1 MRLRALA
8 AGTVVA
14 TALLFG
20 AGPATAWQQ
29 IVARDDHA
37 TVDPGQSVVIDVLAN
52 DSTGPGHRP
61 TKPVT
66 DPLVVR
72 APLYGSLTLL
82 ADQTFRYTQDV
93 PTSATADSYRY
104 RICIVGTTK
113 CAEAEV
119 TIVFNAVVPTTTTVV
134 VTTTTAAPTTTTAA
148 ASTTTVAATSST
160 DVPVTDQGVPGTG
173 PSDSSSSAAQLPRTG
188 SASGWLTVLG
198 AMALAFGIAGVRLG
212 RRRAVRVN

>member
-14 TALLFG
+14 TTLLFG

-37 TVDPGQSVVIDVLAN
+37 TVVPGQSVVIDVLAN

-119 TIVFNAVVPTTTTVV
+119 TIVFNAAVP
-134 VTTTTAAPTTTTAA
+134 TTTTAAPTTTTAA
-148 ASTTTVAATSST
+148 ASTTTVAPTSST